1 MINKNFK
8 NKVKNYW
15 KKLDNEKNY
24 TVPNET
30 IFRLLGHNKFNIKKK
45 KILDVGI
52 GDGAN
57 LLEFYRRGAIIYG
70 ADIREGMIKNFY
82 KTYGFSSKNYFI
94 CDLNYNFPH
103 LKSKMDLINCK
114 DTICYLDNNKQF
126 DFINNCQKNLKKNGF
141 FLFQYIQK
149 QLIKKNNDSFDFNLK
164 KDHRELKEYFNK
176 SNPIPFLS
184 NKHIKDLINFSKM
197 RVEKSI
203 FDLTT
208 HTKGKKQII
217 DVNRY
222 FLLRKTKK

>member
-1 MINKNFK
+1 MIYKNFK

-30 IFRLLGHNKFNIKKK
+30 IFRLLSHRKFNFKNK
-45 KILDVGI
+45 KILDIGI

-57 LLEFYRRGAIIYG
+57 LLEFNRRGAKIYG
-70 ADIREGMIKNFY
+70 TDIRKGMIKKFY

-94 CDLNYNFPH
+94 ADLNYQFPD
-103 LKSKMDLINCK
+103 LRVKMDFINCK
-114 DTICYLDNNKQF
+114 DTICYLDKNKQF
-126 DFINNCQKNLKKNGF
+126 DFIYNCKKNLKKNGL

-149 QLIKKNNDSFDFNLK
+149 QLVKKNNQIFDFNLK
-164 KDHRELKEYFNK
+164 KDHKELKEYFNK
-176 SNPIPFLS
+176 SNPIPFLT
-184 NKHIKDLINFSKM
+184 NKHVNNLIKFSKM
-197 RVEKSI
+197 KVEKSI

-208 HTKGKKQII
+208 HTKEKKQII

-222 FLLRKTKK
+222 FLLRKTKI